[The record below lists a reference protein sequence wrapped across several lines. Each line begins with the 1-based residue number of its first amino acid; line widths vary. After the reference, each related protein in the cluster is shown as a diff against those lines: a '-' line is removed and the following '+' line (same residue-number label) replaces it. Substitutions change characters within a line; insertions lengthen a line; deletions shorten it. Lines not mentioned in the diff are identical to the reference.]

1 MSKLYNL
8 ENMNYRNPIMMVIL
22 LAASHGAVG
31 QNAAS
36 DSTGLPGDNFSLEGA
51 LELFKKAESPE
62 SFEKMLNSEENK
74 VNNLD
79 LNGDGEIDYVKVI
92 DKQENDVHAFV
103 LQATI
108 SENESQDIAVIEV
121 EKTGESD
128 ATVQIVGD
136 EDIYGEQTVVEPKE
150 QVKTNAGTQTQ
161 NVNVNVYAW
170 PSVRYVY
177 GPSYRVWVSP
187 WGWRARPV
195 WWHPWRP
202 VRYHVFHPYHHPY
215 RHRYAITH
223 NHRTIH
229 AHRIYAPG
237 RTTSVIVRTR
247 HHEPVNHYRVSR
259 TTRTTDVNGA
269 HGRSTR
275 KTTVVKGKSGSKK
288 AVKRT
293 SRSRN

>member
-1 MSKLYNL
+1 MRSGNKIFMLLFLTGCQAAWAQN
-8 ENMNYRNPIMMVIL
+8 NP
-22 LAASHGAVG
+22 
-31 QNAAS
+31 S

-51 LELFKKAESPE
+51 LELFKKSESPE
-62 SFEKMLNSEENK
+62 AFEKMLNSEENK

-103 LQATI
+103 LQAAV

-121 EKTGESD
+121 EKTGEND

-136 EDIYGEQTVVEPKE
+136 EDIYGRQTIVEPKE
-150 QVKTNAGTQTQ
+150 EVKTHAGTQTK
-161 NVNVNVYAW
+161 NVIVNVYTW

-177 GPSYRVWVSP
+177 GPAYRVWVSP

-202 VRYHVFHPYHHPY
+202 VHYHVFHPYRHPY
-215 RHRYAITH
+215 RHRYAVVHT
-223 NHRTIH
+223 HRTVH
-229 AHRIYAPG
+229 AHRIYAPV
-237 RTTSVIVRTR
+237 RTTSVIVRAR
-247 HHEPVNHYRVSR
+247 HQEPVNHYRGSR
-259 TTRTTDVNGA
+259 TTRTTTVTGA
-269 HGRSTR
+269 HGRTTR
-275 KTTVVKGKSGSKK
+275 KTTVVKGKGGSKK
-288 AVKRT
+288 AVRRT